1 MAHEIET
8 MAWTG
13 EEPWHGLGVQVPAD
27 LTPLEMQEAAKL
39 NWTVSKRPSY
49 TLDAPQWHENVGIIQ
64 AENTFHIVRDNDNQ
78 VLSHCGRDYIPIQN
92 EDIFK
97 FFKRF
102 TEAGHMTMETAGSLK
117 DGREIWGLA
126 KIAEDFE
133 LAGDDHIKGY
143 LLINQPH
150 IVGRSLTI
158 KLTPI
163 RVVCNNTLTFALQQG
178 GTASFRMP
186 HVREFGNDVMEA
198 AAEALG
204 LSAER
209 MTEFREAA
217 TLLSKKK
224 AKHANVL
231 EFIGE
236 VYQPAIIA
244 ERRRNLELKAQ
255 GKKIGEEIPLIDQF
269 NNYPKLAVEALE
281 RQPGANLAS
290 AKGTWWGALNAVTY
304 VEDHLRESQQ
314 EGNALHSA
322 WFGAAA
328 NRKAKALQLAVEY
341 AKVA

>member
-49 TLDAPQWHENVGIIQ
+49 TLDAPQWHEDVGIIQ

-133 LAGDDHIKGY
+133 LAGDDLIKGY
-143 LLINQPH
+143 LLINQP
-150 IVGRSLTI
+150 GS
-158 KLTPI
+158 
-163 RVVCNNTLTFALQQG
+163 
-178 GTASFRMP
+178 
-186 HVREFGNDVMEA
+186 
-198 AAEALG
+198 
-204 LSAER
+204 
-209 MTEFREAA
+209 
-217 TLLSKKK
+217 
-224 AKHANVL
+224 
-231 EFIGE
+231 
-236 VYQPAIIA
+236 
-244 ERRRNLELKAQ
+244 
-255 GKKIGEEIPLIDQF
+255 
-269 NNYPKLAVEALE
+269 
-281 RQPGANLAS
+281 
-290 AKGTWWGALNAVTY
+290 
-304 VEDHLRESQQ
+304 
-314 EGNALHSA
+314 
-322 WFGAAA
+322 
-328 NRKAKALQLAVEY
+328 
-341 AKVA
+341 